1 MRTCLPGIGAIST
14 YSKWLT
20 ASLHA
25 DDGMN
30 PECRKRW
37 QKRIPRR
44 GVAAQSVTRDNWDVP
59 SCKQSGAHFGFTA

>member
-1 MRTCLPGIGAIST
+1 MAIITVIEGLPGIGAIST

-30 PECRKRW
+30 PEYPKWW
-37 QKRIPRR
+37 QSEYLE
-44 GVAAQSVTRDNWDVP
+44 GVLPPQSVTRDN
-59 SCKQSGAHFGFTA
+59 